1 MAGFFFYIVE
11 TPINHKTT
19 QTNAGLFGY
28 FSDIAEM
35 RGLSIIASV
44 KGNRTSRTKK
54 KGETK
59 MYDYYCSKQEK
70 AEYRKGEHI
79 DTACK
84 IDGMAVLRKWEI
96 TSKWHGCN
104 QKSFYGKA
112 HCLIIEKGWYL
123 LSYDTIV
130 CSLHANDET
139 GEINVLRRYW
149 MEYSATTA
157 KHINAF
163 LYNFNLR
170 GLNKK
175 EWESLEYNTPYIIDN
190 VS

>member
-1 MAGFFFYIVE
+1 
-11 TPINHKTT
+11 
-19 QTNAGLFGY
+19 
-28 FSDIAEM
+28 
-35 RGLSIIASV
+35 
-44 KGNRTSRTKK
+44 
-54 KGETK
+54 
-59 MYDYYCSKQEK
+59 MYNYYCSKEEN
-70 AEYRKGEHI
+70 AEYRKGEYV
-79 DTACK
+79 DTSRN
-84 IDGMAVLRKWEI
+84 IDGMAVLREWEV
-96 TSKWHGCN
+96 TPNGCGRN

-112 HCLIIEKGWYL
+112 RCLMTEKGWYL

-149 MEYSATTA
+149 MEYSATTS

-175 EWESLEYNTPYIIDN
+175 EWESLRYNTPYIIDN

>member
-1 MAGFFFYIVE
+1 
-11 TPINHKTT
+11 
-19 QTNAGLFGY
+19 
-28 FSDIAEM
+28 
-35 RGLSIIASV
+35 
-44 KGNRTSRTKK
+44 
-54 KGETK
+54 
-59 MYDYYCSKQEK
+59 MYNYYCNAKEN
-70 AEYRKGEHI
+70 AEYRKRGHI
-79 DTACK
+79 DMLCK
-84 IDGMAVLRKWEI
+84 IDGMPVLREWEI
-96 TSKWHGCN
+96 TPNGCGRN

-112 HCLIIEKGWYL
+112 RCLTTENGWYL

-130 CSLHANDET
+130 CRLHTNDKT

-149 MEYSATTA
+149 MDYSATTA

-163 LYNFNLR
+163 LYKFNLH

>member
-1 MAGFFFYIVE
+1 MY
-11 TPINHKTT
+11 NH
-19 QTNAGLFGY
+19 
-28 FSDIAEM
+28 
-35 RGLSIIASV
+35 
-44 KGNRTSRTKK
+44 
-54 KGETK
+54 
-59 MYDYYCSKQEK
+59 YCSKQENAK
-70 AEYRKGEHI
+70 YRKGEHI
-79 DTACK
+79 DMARK
-84 IDGMAVLRKWEI
+84 INDLPVLKWEI
-96 TSKWHGCN
+96 TPTGCGRN

-112 HCLIIEKGWYL
+112 HCFVTADGWYL

-149 MEYSATTA
+149 MDYSATTA

-163 LYNFNLR
+163 LHNFNLH

-175 EWESLEYNTPYIIDN
+175 EWESLKCNTSYIINN

>member
-1 MAGFFFYIVE
+1 MG
-11 TPINHKTT
+11 N
-19 QTNAGLFGY
+19 
-28 FSDIAEM
+28 
-35 RGLSIIASV
+35 LSIIAIV
-44 KGNRTSRTKK
+44 KGNRTNRTKRPNKK

-59 MYDYYCSKQEK
+59 MSITLNDYCSKQEN

-79 DTACK
+79 DMSCEIEGK
-84 IDGMAVLRKWEI
+84 SVIREWEI
-96 TSKWHGCN
+96 TPNGCGRN

-112 HCLIIEKGWYL
+112 RCFMTEKGWYL

-130 CSLHANDET
+130 CALFSDDQ

-149 MEYSATTA
+149 MDYSATTA

-163 LYNFNLR
+163 LHNFNLR

-175 EWESLEYNTPYIIDN
+175 EWKSLEYNKPYIIAN

>member
-1 MAGFFFYIVE
+1 
-11 TPINHKTT
+11 
-19 QTNAGLFGY
+19 
-28 FSDIAEM
+28 
-35 RGLSIIASV
+35 
-44 KGNRTSRTKK
+44 
-54 KGETK
+54 
-59 MYDYYCSKQEK
+59 MYNYYCSKEDNAK
-70 AEYRKGEHI
+70 YYKGEYI
-79 DTACK
+79 SMTRE
-84 IDGMAVLRKWEI
+84 IDGLPVLRDWEI
-96 TSKWHGCN
+96 APNGCGRK
-104 QKSFYGKA
+104 QKRFYGKA
-112 HCLIIEKGWYL
+112 HCLMTEKGWYL

-130 CSLHANDET
+130 CSLHANDDT

-175 EWESLEYNTPYIIDN
+175 EWKGLKYNTPYIIDN

>member
-1 MAGFFFYIVE
+1 
-11 TPINHKTT
+11 
-19 QTNAGLFGY
+19 
-28 FSDIAEM
+28 
-35 RGLSIIASV
+35 
-44 KGNRTSRTKK
+44 
-54 KGETK
+54 
-59 MYDYYCSKQEK
+59 MYNYYCNKEEN

-79 DTACK
+79 DMTRK
-84 IDGMAVLRKWEI
+84 IDGMPVLHEWEV
-96 TSKWHGCN
+96 SPNGCRHN

-112 HCLIIEKGWYL
+112 RCLITEKGWYL

-130 CSLHANDET
+130 CSLHANNAT

-157 KHINAF
+157 KHIAAF

-175 EWESLEYNTPYIIDN
+175 EWESLQYNMPYIIDN

>member
-1 MAGFFFYIVE
+1 M
-11 TPINHKTT
+11 
-19 QTNAGLFGY
+19 
-28 FSDIAEM
+28 
-35 RGLSIIASV
+35 
-44 KGNRTSRTKK
+44 
-54 KGETK
+54 
-59 MYDYYCSKQEK
+59 
-70 AEYRKGEHI
+70 
-79 DTACK
+79 TA
-84 IDGMAVLRKWEI
+84 A
-96 TSKWHGCN
+96 
-104 QKSFYGKA
+104 
-112 HCLIIEKGWYL
+112 GWYL

-130 CSLHANDET
+130 CSLHANDDT

-175 EWESLEYNTPYIIDN
+175 EWESLKYNTPYIIDN

>member
-1 MAGFFFYIVE
+1 
-11 TPINHKTT
+11 
-19 QTNAGLFGY
+19 
-28 FSDIAEM
+28 
-35 RGLSIIASV
+35 
-44 KGNRTSRTKK
+44 
-54 KGETK
+54 
-59 MYDYYCSKQEK
+59 MYNYYCSKEENTK
-70 AEYRKGEHI
+70 YRKWEHI
-79 DTACK
+79 DMTRK
-84 IDGMAVLRKWEI
+84 IDSLPVLREWEI
-96 TSKWHGCN
+96 TSNGCGRE

-112 HCLIIEKGWYL
+112 RCLMTEKGWYL

-130 CSLHANDET
+130 CSLRANDET

-149 MEYSATTA
+149 MEYSATTS

-175 EWESLEYNTPYIIDN
+175 EWESLKYNMPYIIDN

>member
-1 MAGFFFYIVE
+1 
-11 TPINHKTT
+11 
-19 QTNAGLFGY
+19 
-28 FSDIAEM
+28 
-35 RGLSIIASV
+35 
-44 KGNRTSRTKK
+44 
-54 KGETK
+54 
-59 MYDYYCSKQEK
+59 MYDYYCNKQK
-70 AEYRKGEHI
+70 NADYRKGEHI
-79 DTACK
+79 DMTRK
-84 IDGMAVLRKWEI
+84 IAEMPILQEWEI
-96 TSKWHGCN
+96 TPNGCGRN

-112 HCLIIEKGWYL
+112 RCLMTEKGWYL

-130 CSLHANDET
+130 CGLTCNNQT

-149 MEYSATTA
+149 MKYSATTA

-175 EWESLEYNTPYIIDN
+175 EWESLKYNTPYIIDN

>member
-1 MAGFFFYIVE
+1 
-11 TPINHKTT
+11 
-19 QTNAGLFGY
+19 
-28 FSDIAEM
+28 
-35 RGLSIIASV
+35 
-44 KGNRTSRTKK
+44 
-54 KGETK
+54 
-59 MYDYYCSKQEK
+59 MYNYYCSKEEN

-79 DTACK
+79 GMTRK
-84 IDGMAVLRKWEI
+84 IDGLPVLREWEI
-96 TSKWHGCN
+96 IPNGCGRE

-112 HCLIIEKGWYL
+112 RCVMTEKGWYL
-123 LSYDTIV
+123 ISYDTIV

-149 MEYSATTA
+149 TEYSATTS

-175 EWESLEYNTPYIIDN
+175 EWESLKYNTPYIIGN